1 LGGGGPS
8 RGAAAP
14 KGFRDRLRLIIS
26 ISGGLVWA
34 RVISKEEIPMK
45 RFGVLVVIALAILLG
60 APRSAC
66 AQGVFA
72 QLTGKAVES
81 AIPSDF
87 YLEGNR
93 IPVEKR
99 NAVLLKTPGGARLV
113 LALIDT
119 SGYSTQIQQKYIGMV
134 ITEGAVSVCSVP
146 LNVGSYGFG
155 LEKPAGTSSGDAK
168 FHLYNQAGETVGDC
182 AAKKD
187 SAVKQPKPLNVVLSK
202 EAGARLYLGRYVL
215 ELK

>member
-1 LGGGGPS
+1 
-8 RGAAAP
+8 
-14 KGFRDRLRLIIS
+14 
-26 ISGGLVWA
+26 
-34 RVISKEEIPMK
+34 MK
-45 RFGVLVVIALAILLG
+45 RFGGLVIVALAILIG
-60 APRSAC
+60 APRSAS
-66 AQGVFA
+66 AQSAFTE
-72 QLTGKAVES
+72 LTGKAFES
-81 AIPSDF
+81 AIPNDF

-93 IPVEKR
+93 IPVEHR

-119 SGYSTQIQQKYIGMV
+119 TGYSSQIKQKYMGMV

-155 LEKPAGTSSGDAK
+155 LEPAATGSGDAK

-187 SAVKQPKPLNVVLSK
+187 SAVKQPKPLNAVLSK
-202 EAGARLYLGRYVL
+202 EAGARLYLGRYYL

>member
-1 LGGGGPS
+1 
-8 RGAAAP
+8 
-14 KGFRDRLRLIIS
+14 
-26 ISGGLVWA
+26 
-34 RVISKEEIPMK
+34 MK
-45 RFGVLVVIALAILLG
+45 RFGGLVVVALAILVS

-66 AQGVFA
+66 AQGAFT
-72 QLTGKAVES
+72 QLTGKPFDS
-81 AIPSDF
+81 AIPNDF

-99 NAVLLKTPGGARLV
+99 NAVLLKTPKGARLV

-119 SGYSTQIQQKYIGMV
+119 TGYSAQIKQKYIGMV
-134 ITEGAVSVCSVP
+134 IAEGAVSVCSIP

-155 LEKPAGTSSGDAK
+155 LEKPPATSSEDSK
-168 FHLYNQAGETVGDC
+168 FHLYNQAGETVGEC

-187 SAVKQPKPLNVVLSK
+187 AAVKEPKPLNVVLSK
-202 EAGARLYLGRYVL
+202 EAGARLFLGRYFL